1 MAATL
6 VLALLA
12 GVPGAAAEPPAP
24 AEPEAVAAAEPA
36 EPEAVA
42 DSLAPASFAAY
53 TRFNVPSE
61 DATRDR
67 AIEDEIV
74 ALTDAVP
81 SGSYIRGAMF
91 SWTSPVVAEA
101 LARAAARGV
110 VVRVVVDREGA
121 ENVNLDPANAAISTL
136 RSAGLDDLVFC
147 GSSAASVAGSSACVA
162 NKRSTSINHNKF
174 FTFSTS
180 GSRKRV
186 VLVTSQNLTFSQ
198 NNQFNNAVVVHE
210 DYDLYDHFT
219 RYFNELRAERKNN
232 DFYSAPDGYYKS
244 PTTAVTVYH
253 SPRASGDTARNV
265 LSYVTRYESG
275 CSVEVAQAMFTD
287 PRTAVADELLRI
299 ARLGCQVRVVYG
311 SMGDEVRA
319 ILTRSA
325 NVSMKKYHD
334 AETGNHDGR
343 VVTVHSKYLVVK
355 GNYNGTAGRTIV
367 FTGSHNL
374 TGPSLVDHDETFVK
388 IEHPTVSADFRANF
402 ATLWS
407 RAKCVNPDNGSC
419 VL

>member
-1 MAATL
+1 MRSLLGAVVAALVTVTTAVAAPAGVAEAAETPEMAATF
-6 VLALLA
+6 
-12 GVPGAAAEPPAP
+12 
-24 AEPEAVAAAEPA
+24 
-36 EPEAVA
+36 
-42 DSLAPASFAAY
+42 SAY
-53 TRFNVPSE
+53 TRFNVPA
-61 DATRDR
+61 DNGTRDR
-67 AIEDEIV
+67 TIEDEIV

-81 SGSYIRGAMF
+81 TGSYIRGAMF

-110 VVRVVVDREGA
+110 VVRLVIDREGA
-121 ENVNLDPANAAISTL
+121 GNVNLDPANAAIRTL
-136 RSAGLDDLVFC
+136 KAANLDDLVFC
-147 GSSAASVAGSSACVA
+147 GSSSSSVTGSSGCVA
-162 NKRSTSINHNKF
+162 NFSNSINHNKF

-180 GSRKRV
+180 GTKKRV
-186 VLVTSQNLTFSQ
+186 VLLASQNLTFSQ

-219 RYFNELRAERKNN
+219 RYFNEMRAQRKDN
-232 DFYSAPDGYYKS
+232 DFFTAADGYYKS
-244 PTTAVTVYH
+244 PNTAVTLYH

-287 PRTAVADELLRI
+287 PRALVATELLRI
-299 ARLGCQVRVVYG
+299 ARLGCQVRIVYG
-311 SMGDEVRA
+311 SMGADVHGTLRGS
-319 ILTRSA
+319 T
-325 NVSMKKYHD
+325 NVSMKKYYD
-334 AETGNHDGR
+334 AESDNYDGR

-355 GNYNGTAGRTIV
+355 GNYNGTPGRTIV

-374 TGPSLVDHDETFVK
+374 TGPSLRNHDETFVK
-388 IEHPTVSADFRANF
+388 IEHPTVSADYRANF

-419 VL
+419 AY